1 MIEEEKFDDIIEIPN
16 VMSQSSVERTVSTL
30 NSDSDQ
36 ENYTK
41 VFKELEL
48 ERMMKVRIIT
58 ENPNF
63 KFKMKMN
70 KWNGKRKEIM
80 CLNARDQNRRSSSIL
95 RNRKIQKPRRKD
107 KNKDNSELESAMDIP
122 SARYEEIEKYFKWGI
137 WSNLM
142 NLPVLLEWSHR
153 FCNEW
158 IKSHSQSS

>member
-48 ERMMKVRIIT
+48 ERKMKVRIIT

-70 KWNGKRKEIM
+70 K
-80 CLNARDQNRRSSSIL
+80 
-95 RNRKIQKPRRKD
+95 
-107 KNKDNSELESAMDIP
+107 
-122 SARYEEIEKYFKWGI
+122 
-137 WSNLM
+137 
-142 NLPVLLEWSHR
+142 
-153 FCNEW
+153 
-158 IKSHSQSS
+158 